1 MAINLLSI
9 EATSTQNERIRGLSC
24 IHTTSP
30 PTAQTGDLIS
40 LPERR
45 KMLHGGL
52 PQGGEI
58 VSEYS
63 NAWIDMRHDN
73 VIISAFEVVWGPVS
87 AEPTHLF
94 PRLRSAATGRAA
106 SPRRL

>member
-52 PQGGEI
+52 PTLNRPI
-58 VSEYS
+58 VTRLKSGQIGVDWPVKRRYPGLEAGPIS
-63 NAWIDMRHDN
+63 DWPDNA
-73 VIISAFEVVWGPVS
+73 
-87 AEPTHLF
+87 
-94 PRLRSAATGRAA
+94 
-106 SPRRL
+106 RRGDRE